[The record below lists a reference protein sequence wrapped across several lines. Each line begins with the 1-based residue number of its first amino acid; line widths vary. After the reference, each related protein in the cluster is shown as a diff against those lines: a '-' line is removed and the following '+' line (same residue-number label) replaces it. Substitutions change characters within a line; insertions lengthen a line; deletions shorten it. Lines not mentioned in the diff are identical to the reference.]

1 MTLRI
6 ERQGDSLNFTGTLNR
21 DTLML
26 YSPFVLLNDCRGD
39 VRFDLAALDNIDTAG
54 LAWLLQQ
61 LAAAKQQ
68 GLTIALCNVPKQL
81 LSLADVTAV
90 RPLLPISN

>member
-26 YSPFVLLNDCRGD
+26 YSPFKLLNGADGRLT
-39 VRFDLAALDNIDTAG
+39 FDFSGLDTIDTAG
-54 LAWLLQQ
+54 LAWVLQQ
-61 LAAAKQQ
+61 LAVAKRQ
-68 GLTIALCNVPKQL
+68 GIAVVLCNVPHQL
-81 LSLADVTAV
+81 LSLADVSAV
-90 RPLLPISN
+90 RSLLPVID